1 MLRIVII
8 GGGITG
14 TAAAAELAREGQA
27 VTLIEKHGIAA
38 MASGWT
44 LGGVRQSGRDPA
56 ELPLARAAVAMWGV
70 LAETLDADVEYR
82 RTGNLRLARTPAEVD
97 VIRALV
103 LAQQTLGLEL
113 HFLSDN
119 DAIRA
124 VAPEMSRNVLAA
136 SYCPSDG
143 HANPVK
149 ATQAF
154 ARFAKEHGVAIREGV
169 AALAIKAKGDRVT
182 GVDSSEGLIPA
193 DRVIVA
199 AGVNTRSLLAPLGAD
214 LPLSIRITHVVQSE
228 PLPSCLPPVFGVA
241 NADCA
246 GRQEANG
253 RLRFSSGAG
262 VWPGDPSEWTERS
275 LAPSASQI
283 RNIVDR
289 VAQVLPIAAKL
300 PIARSWGGLID
311 MTPDALPV
319 IDAPEYPSGLVIAA
333 GFSGHGFCLGPVSG
347 ALCADLALGRVPRH
361 DLSAFRLG
369 RFAGRVTTPSQLT
382 LHG

>member
-1 MLRIVII
+1 MLRIVIV

-14 TAAAAELAREGQA
+14 AAAASELAREGQT

-44 LGGVRQSGRDPA
+44 LGGVRQSGRDPT
-56 ELPLARAAVAMWGV
+56 ELPLARTAVAMWGE
-70 LAETLDADVEYR
+70 LAATLGADVEYR

-97 VIRALV
+97 VIRELV
-103 LAQQTLGLEL
+103 LTQQALGLPL
-113 HFLSDN
+113 QFLSDN
-119 DAIRA
+119 AAIRA
-124 VAPEMSRNVLAA
+124 VAPEISRDVLAA
-136 SYCPSDG
+136 SFCPTDG

-154 ARFAKEHGVAIREGV
+154 AQFARSHGAAIREGV
-169 AALAIKAKGDRVT
+169 AALEIIVKGDRVT
-182 GVDSSEGLIPA
+182 GVDSSEGFIPA

-199 AGVNTRSLLAPLGAD
+199 AGVNTQSLLSPLGAD

-228 PLPSCLPPVFGVA
+228 PLPCCLLPVFGVA

-246 GRQEANG
+246 GRQEVDG

-262 VWPGDPSEWTERS
+262 AWPGDPSEWTENS
-275 LAPSASQI
+275 LAPSASDI
-283 RNIVDR
+283 RNVVDR
-289 VAQVLPIAAKL
+289 VAQVLPIAAEAT
-300 PIARSWGGLID
+300 IARTWGGLID
-311 MTPDALPV
+311 LTPDALPV

-333 GFSGHGFCLGPVSG
+333 GFSGHGFCLGPISG
-347 ALCADLALGRVPRH
+347 LLCADLSMGRVPRN
-361 DLSAFRLG
+361 DLSDFRLA
-369 RFAGRVTTPSQLT
+369 RFARRATTPTELT